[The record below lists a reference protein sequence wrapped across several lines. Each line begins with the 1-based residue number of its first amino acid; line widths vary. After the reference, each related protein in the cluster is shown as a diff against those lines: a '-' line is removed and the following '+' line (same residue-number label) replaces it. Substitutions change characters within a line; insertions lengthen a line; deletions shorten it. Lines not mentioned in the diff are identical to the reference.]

1 MKTRNL
7 AIAIALGGL
16 IVTGVLIAQS
26 NTNTNSTDTETEYEW
41 DMISQHV
48 AGTGG
53 SGAGQAS
60 ESSAGAPVHGN
71 VFLFNKRTGKVYR
84 FWAGCQD
91 DGPNGCLEPLP
102 TVTLS
107 ATYTVVPTSSGGSST
122 FQPN

>member
-26 NTNTNSTDTETEYEW
+26 TTDTTDTETEYEW
-41 DMISQHV
+41 DMISQNV

-53 SGAGQAS
+53 SSAGQAS
-60 ESSAGAPVHGN
+60 ESSTGEPVHGN

-84 FWAGCQD
+84 FWAGCEN

-107 ATYTVVPTSSGGSST
+107 ATYTVVPTASGGSSA

>member
-26 NTNTNSTDTETEYEW
+26 TDDSADTETEYEW
-41 DMISQHV
+41 DMISQNV

-53 SGAGQAS
+53 SSAGQAS
-60 ESSAGAPVHGN
+60 TSSAGEPVHGN

-84 FWAGCQD
+84 FWVSCD
-91 DGPNGCLEPLP
+91 DAPYGCLDPLP
-102 TVTLS
+102 IL
-107 ATYTVVPTSSGGSST
+107 ALDPTYTSTPTPTSGS
-122 FQPN
+122 QGYQRR